1 MKFTNLLL
9 LTFGL
14 FYSVCNAQDA
24 KEIEK
29 QKSKLILFEEEK
41 LDDNLANLQ
50 KKYPGKVVFSN
61 SEILRDDVN
70 SNSESKLIKS
80 YTFGENLFI
89 RAFYSKSMMND
100 MFLQMVDKGIKA
112 KDINNANNN
121 KNFDTRFRIYLY
133 LDGKEVS
140 VVEDN
145 RTEMN
150 TSLTHSATLNDG
162 VDIGDNSDLKFGEW
176 LFKDLKSKFELL
188 TPGKHTLKI
197 AFIPV
202 LFSNSIQNKFNF
214 TSIAQGEIEM
224 VVKETKIDKNDR
236 DVCMPTAKMK
246 DKELETK
253 IINLVKSKGF
263 KIDPKKVNL
272 VSDKWTVKRNEYGI
286 ILKRNIDSYVGYIKD
301 GKCKMMNLYINQDYD
316 GTKYQDEIY
325 YSNGIDFVKD
335 KVISCE
341 CLK

>member
-1 MKFTNLLL
+1 
-9 LTFGL
+9 
-14 FYSVCNAQDA
+14 
-24 KEIEK
+24 
-29 QKSKLILFEEEK
+29 
-41 LDDNLANLQ
+41 
-50 KKYPGKVVFSN
+50 
-61 SEILRDDVN
+61 
-70 SNSESKLIKS
+70 
-80 YTFGENLFI
+80 
-89 RAFYSKSMMND
+89 
-100 MFLQMVDKGIKA
+100 
-112 KDINNANNN
+112 
-121 KNFDTRFRIYLY
+121 
-133 LDGKEVS
+133 
-140 VVEDN
+140 
-145 RTEMN
+145 MN

-214 TSIAQGEIEM
+214 TSIAQGEIEV